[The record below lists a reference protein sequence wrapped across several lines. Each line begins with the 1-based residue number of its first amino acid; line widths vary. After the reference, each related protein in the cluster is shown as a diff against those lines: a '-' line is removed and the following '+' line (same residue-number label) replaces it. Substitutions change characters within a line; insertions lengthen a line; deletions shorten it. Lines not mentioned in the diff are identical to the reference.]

1 VLVVGANGAG
11 KTNLLESLHVGTQGF
26 SPRTRS
32 DAQLIRFGA
41 SAARISLS
49 GFRWETAL
57 QIDVT
62 LSTTSAK
69 RATLN
74 GGKLATPEQL
84 RREVETLVFT
94 PDRLAIVKGGPAAR
108 RAYFDRVLAR
118 LQPARAALAVEYAAA
133 VAQRN
138 AALRRVGMGFSTRE
152 AVEPWTAR
160 VAELG
165 AELVAARLETL
176 AALQPGFHEFAGEL
190 GLDDAALAYDG
201 EAPSVAELEARFD
214 RDLERAATS
223 IGPHLHDI
231 RLLAGGRDLRSFGSQ
246 GEQRLTVLTLL
257 LAEATLLA
265 TRRGAPPLLLLDDVL
280 SELDTTRRA
289 VLARLVAGAGQTVVT
304 ATQHS
309 ALPVEPAQIVEVEL
323 GSAR

>member
-1 VLVVGANGAG
+1 
-11 KTNLLESLHVGTQGF
+11 

-84 RREVETLVFT
+84 RREIETLVFT

-118 LQPARAALAVEYAAA
+118 LQPARASVATDYAAA
-133 VAQRN
+133 IAQRN
-138 AALRRVGMGFSTRE
+138 AALRRAAAGVASRE
-152 AVEPWTAR
+152 AIA
-160 VAELG
+160 
-165 AELVAARLETL
+165 
-176 AALQPGFHEFAGEL
+176 
-190 GLDDAALAYDG
+190 
-201 EAPSVAELEARFD
+201 
-214 RDLERAATS
+214 
-223 IGPHLHDI
+223 
-231 RLLAGGRDLRSFGSQ
+231 
-246 GEQRLTVLTLL
+246 
-257 LAEATLLA
+257 
-265 TRRGAPPLLLLDDVL
+265 
-280 SELDTTRRA
+280 
-289 VLARLVAGAGQTVVT
+289 
-304 ATQHS
+304 
-309 ALPVEPAQIVEVEL
+309 
-323 GSAR
+323 